1 MRKFIAI
8 FACLVLLVVVLGA
21 CGGGKSHNF
30 PKTYEGKYFS
40 IGHPEDFE
48 ANGEDEGVS
57 IENKDKFA
65 IQVRAQKEPVA
76 KEGDVASIKTYID
89 MLTEAVK
96 SEEGI
101 KLDVIERK
109 TDGVN
114 GYFVKAVDEKKGEGG
129 YALVVPLDGAVVMI
143 MTDDLIK
150 LENMALAEEI
160 INSLTFTNKAFF
172 KEPAKEDEGKDGEGK
187 EGETTDPAGDKGT
200 VSGDAFTFEG
210 ISVVPAPG
218 WTPKT
223 DFGILNLQ
231 KSQMEN
237 LSVMKLPGIDVA
249 SHAASIKKSF
259 EGGDNPLPVTMEQ
272 ITIGSKEFTVLTIDM
287 QIIKTYNLLADFGGT
302 TVVVTLTSEINDEVK
317 GMIESIKLE

>member
-48 ANGEDEGVS
+48 ADGEDEGVS

-76 KEGDVASIKTYID
+76 KEGDLASIKTYID

-150 LENMALAEEI
+150 LENMALAEEM
-160 INSLTFTNKAFF
+160 INSLTFTNKTFF
-172 KEPAKEDEGKDGEGK
+172 KEPAKEDEK
-187 EGETTDPAGDKGT
+187 EGETTDPAGKEGI

-223 DFGILNLQ
+223 DFGMLNLQ

-237 LSVMKLPGIDVA
+237 LSIMKLPGVDVA

-259 EGGDNPLPVTMEQ
+259 EGNDNPLPVTMEQ
-272 ITIGSKEFTVLTIDM
+272 MTIGSKEFTVLMIDM
-287 QIIKTYNLLADFGGT
+287 QIIKTYNLLADYNGT
-302 TVVVTLTSEINDEVK
+302 TVVVTLTTDISDEVK

>member
-1 MRKFIAI
+1 MRKFLAI

-21 CGGGKSHNF
+21 CGGGKGHNF

-48 ANGEDEGVS
+48 ADGEDEGVS

-65 IQVRAQKEPVA
+65 IQVRAQKEPTA
-76 KEGDVASIKTYID
+76 KEGDLESIKTYID

-101 KLDVIERK
+101 KLDIAERK

-150 LENMALAEEI
+150 LENMALAEEM

-172 KEPAKEDEGKDGEGK
+172 KEPAKEDEK

-200 VSGDAFTFEG
+200 VSGDAFSFEG

-223 DFGILNLQ
+223 DFGMLNLQ

-237 LSVMKLPGIDVA
+237 LSIMKLPGVDVA

-259 EGGDNPLPVTMEQ
+259 EGNDNPLPVTMEQ
-272 ITIGSKEFTVLTIDM
+272 MTIGSKEFTVLMIDM

-302 TVVVTLTSEINDEVK
+302 TVVVTLTTDISDEVK

>member
-1 MRKFIAI
+1 MKKFLAI
-8 FACLVLLVVVLGA
+8 FACMVLLVVVLGA

-40 IGHPEDFE
+40 IGHPADFE
-48 ANGEDEGVS
+48 ADGEDTGVS

-65 IQVRAQKEPVA
+65 VQVRAQKEPVS
-76 KEGDVASIKTYID
+76 KEGDLESIKTYID

-101 KLDVIERK
+101 KLDIAERM
-109 TDGVN
+109 TDGVK

-150 LENMALAEEI
+150 LEDMALAEEI
-160 INSLTFTNKAFF
+160 IGSIAFTNKAFF
-172 KEPAKEDEGKDGEGK
+172 KEPAKEDKEGEGK
-187 EGETTDPAGDKGT
+187 EGETTDPAGKEGT

-223 DFGILNLQ
+223 EFGMLNLQ

-237 LSVMKLPGIDVA
+237 LSIMKIPGVNVKE
-249 SHAASIKKSF
+249 HAESIKKSF
-259 EGGDNPLPVTMEQ
+259 EGGDNPLPITMEQ
-272 ITIGSKEFTVLTIDM
+272 MTIGSKEFTVLTIDM
-287 QIIKTYNLLADFGGT
+287 QIIKTYNLLADYNGT
-302 TVVVTLTSEINDEVK
+302 TVVVTLTTDINDDVK
-317 GMIESIKLE
+317 AMIESIKLE